1 VKRRRRAGALLLALA
16 LALAVGA
23 TAAERSADLDRLR
36 QAIDASRE
44 RVTRYERDER
54 GMLEALEA
62 LETSAALLE
71 KEVIVAEREAE
82 QAATTLAGAEAA
94 VTGAADRVAV
104 LERSMSGRAVALYR
118 AGELGAVPLLFSAG
132 DLREFLSRVQTLRQL
147 LTHDASLLTRHRRA
161 EAELEAARAHAREAA
176 DASITARANLK
187 ARSGELQQERA
198 IKQRLVQRLRRSRS
212 LERSA
217 LAELETAARALEEAV
232 AALPQGPLPAPAPK
246 PSQAFATLRGKLR
259 APVAGKV
266 SRGFGR
272 VVESEFKTATFRKGV
287 EFDVPIGTAVRAVAE
302 GQVRFAGR
310 FRGYGNT
317 VIVDHGDQ
325 YFTVFAHLSRLDVAV
340 GDAVEP
346 GRAIALSG
354 ETGSL
359 HGPLLYFEV
368 RRGGKALDPRSWLR

>member
-1 VKRRRRAGALLLALA
+1 VLVLAVALLAG
-16 LALAVGA
+16 GA
-23 TAAERSADLDRLR
+23 SAEGGSDLDRLK

-44 RVTRYERDER
+44 RVSQYERDER

-62 LETSAALLE
+62 LETSAELLE
-71 KEVIVAEREAE
+71 KEVIAAERAAV
-82 QAATTLAGAEAA
+82 QAASALAGAEAA
-94 VTGAADRVAV
+94 VAGAADRVAT

-161 EAELEAARAHAREAA
+161 EAELDAARTHALAAA
-176 DASITARANLK
+176 DASKTARANLK
-187 ARSGELQQERA
+187 SRQAELEQERA
-198 IKQRLVQRLRRSRS
+198 IKQRLVKRLRRSRS

-232 AALPQGPLPAPAPK
+232 AALPQGAPAPALK
-246 PSQAFATLRGKLR
+246 PSQAFTKLRGKLP
-259 APVAGKV
+259 APVESKV

-272 VVESEFKTATFRKGV
+272 VVDSEFNTATFRKGV
-287 EFDVPIGTAVRAVAE
+287 EFDVPIGTPVHAVAE

-325 YFTVFAHLSRLDVAV
+325 YFTVFAHLSRLDVSV
-340 GDAVEP
+340 GDAVDS

-359 HGPLLYFEV
+359 QGPLLYFEV
-368 RRGGKALDPRSWLR
+368 RRGGKALDPRKWLR